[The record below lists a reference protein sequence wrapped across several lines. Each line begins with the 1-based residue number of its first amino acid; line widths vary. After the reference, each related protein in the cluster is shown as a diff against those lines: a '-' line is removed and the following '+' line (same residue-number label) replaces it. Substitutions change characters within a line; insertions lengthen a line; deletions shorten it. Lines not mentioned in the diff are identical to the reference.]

1 MSARYKFLIALS
13 HWDFELFVTAA
24 DVTCPK
30 IDLSNCCFIIHFL
43 IKLMKQF
50 LTFLEFIY
58 LAHFFDIGK
67 IYICAFFC
75 LFILSNFSLTDYCS
89 LI

>member
-24 DVTCPK
+24 NVTCPK
-30 IDLSNCCFIIHFL
+30 IDLFNFCFLIHFL
-43 IKLMKQF
+43 IKLMKPF

-58 LAHFFDIGK
+58 LAHFIDIREM
-67 IYICAFFC
+67 
-75 LFILSNFSLTDYCS
+75 
-89 LI
+89 